1 MSTYANTYLKCGDS
15 YETECWEPAK
25 CPFCELN
32 ELQGQ
37 LSETRA
43 ALQLAY
49 TVLVTLETD
58 GMNDKDY
65 AEAIIEIEKSLNIPQ
80 NERIS

>member
-1 MSTYANTYLKCGDS
+1 MNDQ
-15 YETECWEPAK
+15 EI
-25 CPFCELN
+25 
-32 ELQGQ
+32 QDQ

-49 TVLVTLETD
+49 MVLVTLETD

-65 AEAIIEIEKSLNIPQ
+65 AEAIIKIEEILGIK
-80 NERIS
+80 NEN

>member
-1 MSTYANTYLKCGDS
+1 MGSYRNQCQECGDI
-15 YETECWEPAK
+15 YVTESWEPAK
-25 CPFCELN
+25 CPFCEL
-32 ELQGQ
+32 Q
-37 LSETRA
+37 ETRA

-65 AEAIIEIEKSLNIPQ
+65 AEAIIQIEGILNK
-80 NERIS
+80 